1 MLWESEKL
9 GDHSPRVLS
18 QTMWWILTQH
28 FGLRGRQEHH
38 SMTVEE
44 FTFHKDDNGVEY
56 ITFNE
61 NPTKTRQGGLKVKRR
76 PVLPKMFATGG
87 LRCPVRLFREYLSHR
102 PLCLADNGPFYLA
115 RIENPTSEVWYKK
128 QRLGMNT
135 IDTMMKTIIKDSSVE
150 TSGKRLT
157 NHSARKTLV
166 KKLRVSNV
174 ERESIIQ
181 VTGHANTKSLD
192 DYDEGSEQEQ
202 QRLSHIISKRQA
214 VSSHAASTS
223 TSSLFPFPS
232 QGTTVGAQQT
242 NAQGLTVNN
251 FHGCQVTFNVRQG
264 KSSSPALSPKRF
276 KRVKMVDSDSE

>member
-1 MLWESEKL
+1 MTKSCSVFTELRTKDGLEYEPESLRIMLAALDRHLKEQNYGYSLSKDRQFHQSKLVLEGKAKLLRQEGKRKRPNAAKALSSTEEDMLWESEKL

-115 RIENPTSEVWYKK
+115 RIENP
-128 QRLGMNT
+128 
-135 IDTMMKTIIKDSSVE
+135 
-150 TSGKRLT
+150 
-157 NHSARKTLV
+157 HCAR
-166 KKLRVSNV
+166 
-174 ERESIIQ
+174 
-181 VTGHANTKSLD
+181 
-192 DYDEGSEQEQ
+192 
-202 QRLSHIISKRQA
+202 
-214 VSSHAASTS
+214 
-223 TSSLFPFPS
+223 
-232 QGTTVGAQQT
+232 
-242 NAQGLTVNN
+242 
-251 FHGCQVTFNVRQG
+251 
-264 KSSSPALSPKRF
+264 
-276 KRVKMVDSDSE
+276 